1 METQRDELY
10 VRLVGLQAL
19 QHNFKRKNER
29 EKEEDEEEEEEEYH
43 SQQPDEQHH
52 EWSGAYRGVLETL

>member
-29 EKEEDEEEEEEEYH
+29 EKEEDEEEYH